1 MWTESASGSPPGAAY
16 LKSLVPGHPIVFV
29 LPWETPNR
37 GRPQVIRIYCFVLLR
52 HPTRKARCWR
62 GREASL
68 VFFRDVAAVIENGLS
83 EVSASNVTLA
93 LFHHRVVSK
102 AVQQFAAVLP
112 CRAGTQLA
120 NGSAVRSWLRE
131 KYRRLKEHLSRLAG
145 RQEVGVKLILPT
157 STLLVSRAASR
168 GQGSLSGQEYLRQ
181 KLAERHRTQH
191 FLELL
196 REELER
202 RKGMQWEDRR
212 CEVRFEHGRVV
223 LNLCYLTRGAT
234 VPEFRAAC
242 RLLRRR
248 NPHLQLW
255 CTGPW
260 PPYSFAQPL

>member
-1 MWTESASGSPPGAAY
+1 MY
-16 LKSLVPGHPIVFV
+16 
-29 LPWETPNR
+29 
-37 GRPQVIRIYCFVLLR
+37 
-52 HPTRKARCWR
+52 
-62 GREASL
+62 
-68 VFFRDVAAVIENGLS
+68 FRDVAAVIENGLS

-93 LFHHRVVSK
+93 LFHHRVVRK
-102 AVQQFAAVLP
+102 AARQFPAVLP
-112 CRAGTQLA
+112 CRAGEGLA
-120 NGSAVRSWLRE
+120 SGSAIQSWLRGN
-131 KYRRLKEHLSRLAG
+131 YRRLKRHLSRLAG
-145 RQEVGVKLILPT
+145 RQEVGVKLLLPPD
-157 STLLVSRAASR
+157 TLLVGPTASR
-168 GQGSLSGQEYLRQ
+168 GQGPLNGREYLRQ

-196 REELER
+196 RETLER

-212 CEVRFEHGRVV
+212 CEVRFENGRVV

-248 NPHLQLW
+248 NPDLQLS

>member
-1 MWTESASGSPPGAAY
+1 M
-16 LKSLVPGHPIVFV
+16 
-29 LPWETPNR
+29 
-37 GRPQVIRIYCFVLLR
+37 
-52 HPTRKARCWR
+52 
-62 GREASL
+62 
-68 VFFRDVAAVIENGLS
+68 FFRDVAAVIENGLS
-83 EVSASNVTLA
+83 EVSASNVTMA
-93 LFHHRVVSK
+93 LFHHGVVRK
-102 AVQQFAAVLP
+102 AARQFPAVLP
-112 CRAGTQLA
+112 CRAGQGLA
-120 NGSAVRSWLRE
+120 SGSAVQSWL
-131 KYRRLKEHLSRLAG
+131 KAHYRRLKRHLSRLAG

-157 STLLVSRAASR
+157 STLLAGRAARR

-212 CEVRFEHGRVV
+212 LEVRFEDDRVV
-223 LNLCYLTRGAT
+223 LNLCYLTRGAS

-248 NPHLQLW
+248 HPDLQLS

-260 PPYSFAQPL
+260 PPYSFTQPL